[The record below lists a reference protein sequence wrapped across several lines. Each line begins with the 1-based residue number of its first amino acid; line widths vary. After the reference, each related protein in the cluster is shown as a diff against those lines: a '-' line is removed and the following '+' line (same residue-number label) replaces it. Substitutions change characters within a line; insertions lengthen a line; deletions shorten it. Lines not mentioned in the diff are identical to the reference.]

1 MKKTPHNST
10 LRAWT
15 WVPSLYFAEGLPY
28 VAVMTVCNI
37 MYKRMGISNAEIAFF
52 TAWLYLPWVIK
63 PFWSPIVDVIGS
75 KRRWVVAMQLL
86 MGLGFGAVAL
96 SLSLPGWFAATLSA
110 FWIVAFLSAT
120 HDIAADG
127 LYMLGLSQKNQSLFV
142 GIRTVFYRL
151 ALIAGQGGLV
161 VVAGWLEK
169 TEGVKSAWQIS
180 FALVSLF
187 FVIASLYHYIVL
199 PHPQK
204 ADNRNVTSVKQTIDS
219 FFDSFRSFFTKPGI
233 GVALLFMLLY
243 RFPEAQLVKLITPFL
258 LDSPAQGGLGLSTLN
273 VGMIYGTVGTIGL
286 MAGGVI
292 GGYVVSKGGLKKWMM
307 PMAWSMSL
315 TCLTFVYLAFIPQQ
329 PMWVIMMCVAVEQI
343 GYGFGGTAYMLY
355 LIYFSQGKWQTSH
368 YAMCTGIM
376 ALGMMI
382 PGMWA
387 GWLQQTVGY
396 DTFFIYTVCCCA
408 LTIRVAKQLKIPEN
422 YI

>member
-1 MKKTPHNST
+1 MNDSRNSST
-10 LRAWT
+10 LRAWA

-28 VAVMTVCNI
+28 VAVMTICNI
-37 MYKRMGISNAEIAFF
+37 MYKRMGVSNAEIAFF

-63 PFWSPIVDVIGS
+63 PFWSPIVDVFGS
-75 KRRWVVAMQLL
+75 KRLWVVIMQLL
-86 MGLGFGAVAL
+86 MGIGFGTVAL
-96 SLSLPGWFAATLSA
+96 SLSLPAWFAATLTA

-161 VVAGWLEK
+161 VIAGWLENTK
-169 TEGVKSAWQIS
+169 GVKTAWQLS
-180 FALVSLF
+180 FGIIAAF
-187 FVIASLYHYIVL
+187 FVAVSIYHYFVL
-199 PHPQK
+199 PHPYRQNNSNDTNIK
-204 ADNRNVTSVKQTIDS
+204 QVVKS
-219 FFDSFRSFFTKPGI
+219 FFESFRTFFTKPGI

-243 RFPEAQLVKLITPFL
+243 RFPEAQLIKLIAPFM
-258 LDSPAQGGLGLSTLN
+258 LDDTALGGLGISTSA

-292 GGYVVSKGGLKKWMM
+292 GGIVVSKNGLKKWVM

-315 TCLTFVYLAFIPQQ
+315 TCLTFVYLACCPNQ
-329 PMWVIMMCVAVEQI
+329 PLWVIMLCVALEQT

-368 YAMCTGIM
+368 YAMCTGFM

-387 GWLQQTVGY
+387 GWLQQTIGY
-396 DTFFIYTVCCCA
+396 EMFFVYTAVCCA
-408 LTIRVAKQLKIPEN
+408 LTIWVAAQLKIPEK
-422 YI
+422 YK